1 MGLMSGSVSVTR
13 YNLTKM
19 PKKLDFEQARFQ
31 EIQPGSELRLSKGFI
46 PMEPGAEYELGHRRW
61 AFRVRIDQLRP
72 DPTQVRERYRELV
85 RAELDAG
92 TEIVGPK
99 KRKELR
105 TLAEEEILV
114 ATSPTTRIVEG
125 AIDGRVLY
133 VASAAKSQLGIVLEQ
148 LRRLGLDA
156 QPKAPWTDRELP
168 EYQSEVFES
177 HEPGESALGCRF
189 LKDLVGDMELTI
201 EPESGYVKLRTSE
214 THVTI
219 SGGVLH
225 DLLHFIETD
234 AEILSAKVTTGET
247 SFRFDAPSYRLS
259 NLRIETERHEHW
271 TETLDERLEKISDV
285 FDLLDAKFDD
295 LIAEL
300 G

>member
-1 MGLMSGSVSVTR
+1 MGLLSGSVSVTR

-19 PKKLDFEQARFQ
+19 PKKLDFDKARFQ
-31 EIQPGSELRLSKGFI
+31 EIQPGSEIRLSQGFI
-46 PMEPGAEYELGHRRW
+46 PMEPGADYEVGHRRW
-61 AFRVRIDQLRP
+61 GFRVRIDQLRP
-72 DPTQVRERYRELV
+72 DATQVRERYRELI
-85 RAELDAG
+85 RTELDAG
-92 TEIVGPK
+92 AESVGPK

-105 TLAEEEILV
+105 SLAEEEILV
-114 ATSPTTRIVEG
+114 TTSPSTRIIEG
-125 AIDGRVLY
+125 AIDGRILY

-148 LRRLGLDA
+148 LRRLGVEA
-156 QPKAPWTDRELP
+156 QLKAPWTDREVP
-168 EYQSEVFES
+168 AYHSDVFES

-201 EPESGYVKLRTSE
+201 EPESGYVKLRT
-214 THVTI
+214 TDTNVTI

-225 DLLHFIETD
+225 DLLHFIETE

-259 NLRIETERHEHW
+259 NLRIETERHGHW
-271 TETLDERLEKISDV
+271 TERLEERLERISDV

-295 LIAEL
+295 LIAQL
-300 G
+300 S

>member
-1 MGLMSGSVSVTR
+1 MGLLSGSVSVTR
-13 YNLTKM
+13 YNLTKL
-19 PKKLDFEQARFQ
+19 PKKLDFDRARFQ
-31 EIQPGSELRLSKGFI
+31 EIQPGSEVRMSKGFI
-46 PMEPGAEYELGHRRW
+46 PMEPGADYEVGHRRW

-72 DPTQVRERYRELV
+72 DATQVRERYRDLI
-85 RAELDAG
+85 RTELDAG
-92 TEIVGPK
+92 AESVGPK

-105 TLAEEEILV
+105 SLAEEEILV
-114 ATSPTTRIVEG
+114 NTSPTTRIIEG

-133 VASAAKSQLGIVLEQ
+133 VASTAKSQLGIVLEE
-148 LRRLGLDA
+148 LRRLGVEA
-156 QPKAPWTDRELP
+156 QAKAPWTDRDVP
-168 EYQSEVFES
+168 AYHSDVFES

-201 EPESGYVKLRTSE
+201 EPESGYVKLRTSD
-214 THVTI
+214 TNVTI

-259 NLRIETERHEHW
+259 NLRIETERHGHW
-271 TETLDERLEKISDV
+271 TERLEERLEKISDV

-295 LIAEL
+295 LIAQL
-300 G
+300 S